1 MRESVE
7 LSPNPLQCAAL
18 FSPQAITEEMLF
30 STILVQT
37 REVENV
43 SPGSAIL
50 PRDGERSVQKRVCNL
65 PNPERRRRGL
75 RK

>member
-50 PRDGERSVQKRVCNL
+50 PRVRNARFEPLVKVVCININRERLS
-65 PNPERRRRGL
+65 GA
-75 RK
+75 

>member
-1 MRESVE
+1 
-7 LSPNPLQCAAL
+7 
-18 FSPQAITEEMLF
+18 MLF

-50 PRDGERSVQKRVCNL
+50 PRVRNARFEPLVKAVCLIINKERLS
-65 PNPERRRRGL
+65 GA
-75 RK
+75 